1 MSAEPKQNREEILQA
16 AMEELSGLRQQTVAL
31 PDQSDIV
38 GAMEAIDFYE
48 TELPTLTNI
57 FDLIEWRGRALAD
70 IRHEIAAA
78 EYGFE
83 SPEAEAVFDEQDRE
97 LTKLLR
103 WIAEQTSVRKVA

>member
-1 MSAEPKQNREEILQA
+1 MSAEPNQNREEILQA
-16 AMEELSGLRQQTVAL
+16 QTA
-31 PDQSDIV
+31 
-38 GAMEAIDFYE
+38 GAIEAIDFYQ

-97 LTKLLR
+97 LTKLIR
-103 WIAEQTSVRKVA
+103 WIAERTSAKVA